1 VARALTDAS
10 VVIAGASGGI
20 GGAIARQLHER
31 GARLT
36 LVGRDEA
43 RLMALALPHPRI
55 VADLRDADA
64 GTRIVSQALDAHGR
78 IDGVV
83 NAAGVV
89 AFGDLVDTDPVVLEE
104 LFLVNTLGALWLA
117 QAAIPSLRATRG
129 FLLHVSAVVAEHP
142 LPGLVGY
149 SASKAALTG
158 ADQALRRELRR
169 HGVSVVD
176 ARPPHTETGLAGRPL
191 AGTAPRLPPG
201 LDPGAVAARLV
212 AAIEADEGGVPSGA
226 FDP

>member
-1 VARALTDAS
+1 
-10 VVIAGASGGI
+10 
-20 GGAIARQLHER
+20 
-31 GARLT
+31 
-36 LVGRDEA
+36 
-43 RLMALALPHPRI
+43 
-55 VADLRDADA
+55 
-64 GTRIVSQALDAHGR
+64 VSQALDAHGR

-176 ARPPHTETGLAGRPL
+176 ARPPHTETGLAGRPA